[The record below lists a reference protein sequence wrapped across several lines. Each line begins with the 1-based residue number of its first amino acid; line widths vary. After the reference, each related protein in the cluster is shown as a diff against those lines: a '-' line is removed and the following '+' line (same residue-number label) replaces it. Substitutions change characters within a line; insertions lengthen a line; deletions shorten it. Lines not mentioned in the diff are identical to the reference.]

1 MAKRE
6 ERKFVMSQSEAHELM
21 KEVCPT
27 VQKEAISLSRYRL
40 SGKSELGPRKLC
52 FWCNVYQKDVLP
64 DKLPKERIVGKVI
77 DLIVEVE
84 AGQKGAQ
91 IRRSWANYAS
101 NVEMNETLVREGDVV
116 IVKGGRVCRYEKIGD
131 DAVLV

>member
-1 MAKRE
+1 MPKR
-6 ERKFVMSQSEAHELM
+6 ERKFVMSLSEAHELM
-21 KEVCPT
+21 KQTCPN
-27 VQKEAISLSRYRL
+27 VQKETINLSRYRL
-40 SGKSELGPRKLC
+40 SGKSEFGPRKLC
-52 FWCNVYQKDVLP
+52 FWSNVYQKDILP
-64 DKLPKERIVGKVI
+64 DKLPKERIVGKVV

-101 NVEMNETLVREGDVV
+101 NAEMHETLVREGDVV
-116 IVKGGRVCRYEKIGD
+116 VVKGGRVCRYEKIGD